1 MRFFYMAFFISMSIS
16 TTVYCQDSLV
26 FGDTA
31 NTNITPTNKKE
42 DKGQKHRRIVQWVK
56 NDSKGLL
63 IGNPCMED
71 VMAEM
76 GFTYLIQMEGMSVY
90 KNTIGRYFHNKGVKI
105 KLFFR
110 NGPFWRVKLKKKRR
124 ECRLQTRDFV
134 G

>member
-1 MRFFYMAFFISMSIS
+1 MKFFTILLLLLLTTS
-16 TTVYCQDSLV
+16 TTYCQDKLV

-31 NTNITPTNKKE
+31 NTNTMPTNKRE
-42 DKGQKHRRIVQWVK
+42 DKSQKQKRVVQWVK

-76 GFTYLIQMEGMSVY
+76 GFTYLIQMKGVSVY
-90 KNTIGRYFHNKGVKI
+90 KNNIGRYFHNKGVKI
-105 KLFFR
+105 TLFFR
-110 NGPFWRVKLKKKRR
+110 NGPFWRMKLNRKRR